1 MSLLTAI
8 GVAALAAAS
17 PVHTAEIAHGANSYS
32 ATYHAASA
40 VRFQQLES
48 RFPNRGTSP
57 VCRWQADLSITRDV
71 VAAGQRA
78 VPALGKAIHRFAPI
92 QGSYAGPCAAA
103 RSQVG
108 GEVARYSQSL
118 SGKAASIAQQD
129 RAVLLHELD
138 GIHSLA
144 VKGG

>member
-1 MSLLTAI
+1 MSLMIAAS
-8 GVAALAAAS
+8 VAALTLAS

-48 RFPNRGTSP
+48 RFANRATTP
-57 VCRWQADLSITRDV
+57 VCRWQADLSVTRA
-71 VAAGQRA
+71 VAAKGQSVA
-78 VPALGKAIHRFAPI
+78 ALGKPIYNFAPL
-92 QGSYAGPCAAA
+92 QGTYAGPCAAA
-103 RSQVG
+103 RSQVN
-108 GEVARYSQSL
+108 GEVARYSEGRSAE
-118 SGKAASIAQQD
+118 AASIAQQD
-129 RAVLLHELD
+129 RAVLVNELD